1 VLIGRRPEGKLL
13 GGLWE
18 FPGGKREG
26 RESLEACLRRELKEE
41 LGVEVSI
48 VGKLGV
54 YEHSYSHFRVRVHAF
69 ECHLI
74 KGKPRALEHTEIRWV
89 RAKDLGRFPM
99 GKVDRAIART
109 LWGLGNE
116 AGNRPSPRQGRS

>member
-1 VLIGRRPEGKLL
+1 
-13 GGLWE
+13 
-18 FPGGKREG
+18 
-26 RESLEACLRRELKEE
+26 
-41 LGVEVSI
+41 VSI